1 MDTSIDTQIGQR
13 VQWRHV
19 AAFVALAYG
28 ITWLTW
34 ASVMP
39 DAWLSLLNG
48 TTPSTYTVAG
58 IGALGMFGPAIAAL
72 IMRRF
77 VTHEPIRGTVG
88 ARRNWRY
95 YAIAIAGPMLLVT
108 ATILIS
114 ASTGIA
120 EFDAGKPLWLVYLA
134 LVAATPF
141 GAVMTLGEEYGWR
154 GFLLPKLLPL
164 GEVKASVIVGLIWGT
179 WHAPL
184 LFAGLNYG
192 GENPFAALAF
202 MVAVTVLVS
211 LLLTRLFVAAG
222 GSVLVVAFAHASLNG
237 FSDRLSDAAHL
248 AGNPLVAGFGGLV
261 GLGVMAIT
269 ALWIFRHRRSG
280 QQHVAGD
287 DPRAGAAD
295 VSSVVMPA

>member
-1 MDTSIDTQIGQR
+1 MDTRINTQIGPR

-28 ITWLTW
+28 ITWVTW

-39 DAWLSLLNG
+39 DAWHSLLNG

-58 IGALGMFGPAIAAL
+58 IGALGMFGPAIVAL

-77 VTHEPIRGTVG
+77 VTHERIRGTVG

-95 YAIAIAGPMLLVT
+95 YAIAIAGPMILVT

-114 ASTGIA
+114 ATTGLA

-134 LVAATPF
+134 LVAATPIS
-141 GAVMTLGEEYGWR
+141 AVMTLGEEYGWR
-154 GFLLPKLLPL
+154 GYLLPKLLPL
-164 GEVKASVIVGLIWGT
+164 GEVKASVIVGLVWGP

-202 MVAVTVLVS
+202 MVAVTVLLS
-211 LLLTRLFVAAG
+211 LLLTRLFVASA
-222 GSVLVVAFAHASLNG
+222 GSVMVVAFAHASFNG
-237 FSDRLSDAAHL
+237 FSDRLADAAHL
-248 AGNPLVAGFGGLV
+248 AGDPLVAGFGGLV

-269 ALWIFRHRRSG
+269 ALWVYGHRRSTWES
-280 QQHVAGD
+280 VAGD
-287 DPRAGAAD
+287 DPHAAAD
-295 VSSVVMPA
+295 VVSVATTA